1 LNTRVTAR
9 LVRFGGNNLK
19 RLIALSLLLACTTA
33 NAVTYNVAQLSAL
46 SSGQDA
52 TAYGMNDNG
61 MVVGNAY
68 NSSTGQIEAVVWNG
82 GVVQSLGFQGIAR
95 AVNNSGTVV
104 GEQGVNGTQNRTGD
118 GRAYMWDSTNGY
130 QDIGSLIDDTC
141 VTYCYSG
148 AYDINESGVITGNSF
163 SQDFQFGITTMH
175 AFRYE
180 NGSMT
185 DLVPPNPTGG
195 YSRGIGINDNG
206 VIIGRAAVDTFQNSD
221 KYMGQWDA
229 SDNFYHDTPPG
240 NYSSGRDINNNNI
253 AVGISRTGTDTP
265 NQAAYWDALG
275 NVTIFAGTGGQLRSR
290 FSGVNDN
297 GVAVGAYEVA
307 EDVFEAIISFDG
319 TTIVNLNDIIDLTGT
334 NFVSLDEAF
343 DINAAGDIV
352 GVGTTTTGESAAFY
366 LTAVPVPAAVWL
378 FASAL
383 GLLGWKHRR
392 AR

>member
-1 LNTRVTAR
+1 M
-9 LVRFGGNNLK
+9 K
-19 RLIALSLLLACTTA
+19 RLIALGLLLACTTA

-46 SSGQDA
+46 SSGEDA
-52 TAYGMNDNG
+52 TAYGMNDSG

-68 NSSTGQIEAVVWNG
+68 NSTTGEIEAVVWNS
-82 GVVQSLGFQGIAR
+82 GVIQSLGFQGIAR

-104 GEQGVNGTQNRTGD
+104 GEQGESGTLNRTGD

-148 AYDINESGVITGNSF
+148 AYDINENGVITGNSF

-180 NGSMT
+180 GGTMT
-185 DLVPPNPTGG
+185 DLEPPNATGG

-206 VIIGRAAVDTFQNSD
+206 VIIGRASIDTFNNSD
-221 KYMGQWDA
+221 KYMAQWDENDA
-229 SDNFYHDTPPG
+229 FYHDNPTG
-240 NYSSGRDINNNNI
+240 DYSSGRDINNNNI
-253 AVGISRTGTDTP
+253 AVGITRTGDGTP
-265 NQAAYWDALG
+265 NQAAYWDEFG
-275 NVTIFAGTGGQLRSR
+275 NVTVFAGIGGNLQSR
-290 FSGVNDN
+290 FSAINDN

-307 EDVFEAIISFDG
+307 AGVFEAIISFDG
-319 TTIVNLNDIIDLTGT
+319 TSIVNLNDIIDLTGT

-366 LTAVPVPAAVWL
+366 ITAVPVPAAAWL

-383 GLLGWKHRR
+383 GLLGWRRRR
-392 AR
+392 AS